1 MLSLV
6 AFLLAAP
13 VAEAGQVLS
22 GSNIRIGTN
31 SWGTW
36 NFSATGLQGN
46 FGSWV
51 DFTFP
56 GTPWQN
62 TNIEWT
68 EGSTARSMSATS
80 SSATWTSTSEA
91 NTSSGATVQST
102 YRYNQSGLQV
112 VQTQTWDSTGSV
124 VFLQWTFTNST
135 ASNITNLRLLF
146 QTDPD
151 QDVSSGGGYSTRNDV
166 LDITSDGVPDYVEAV
181 GPSSGRTLGFAAC
194 VAAQSA
200 MGRVDSGSSD
210 ADLTLTDTNGSSE
223 DLWIGIRQTLPG
235 TLAPGAST
243 SIGFVVSV
251 GASATTARSQA
262 LAALPRCGGCDADGD
277 TYNSTTCGGGDC
289 NDSNA
294 AVFPGAP
301 ETAYDGVDQD
311 CSGADLVDVDGDGF
325 ACSCVSG
332 GTDCNDGNVDI
343 RPGATETAYDGI
355 DQDCSGGDLIDVDGD
370 GYSWE
375 GVGGTDCWDSNPAVR
390 PGAGESTDGVDEDC
404 DGLVDE
410 GTAWSDDDGDG
421 FSEDGGDC
429 DDADASEG
437 PGAPEV
443 ADGFDQD
450 CDGLVDEG
458 TEVYDD
464 DGDGRSE
471 VLGDCNDGDAAVRS
485 GFSEVAGNGID
496 DNCDGVVDDGAWDP
510 DGDGY
515 TAEGGDCDEADVTVF
530 PGGAEVAD
538 GVDNDCD
545 GVVDEGTSA
554 WDGDGDGV
562 TPDGGDCNDTD
573 GSVSPEAPEV
583 GDNGVDDDCDGV
595 VDEGSDRADDDG
607 DGFSEEAGDCDDGN
621 GAVSPAAEELAEN
634 GVDDDCDGAV
644 DESADDADGDG
655 AVGGDDCD
663 PSDPWSYGGAR
674 EFCDGADNDCDGEVD
689 EDCEDVAAG
698 DDLTNKNPA
707 GCATA
712 PGGMAGALVGFA
724 GLAIVLR
731 RRRRRSPSP

>member
-1 MLSLV
+1 MRRIAAGLFGAVAVAASTVPAPAAASGAILLYESNSRGYAGDALDLLGLTYTTSTSSDFTTRVNSAAFDLLV
-6 AFLLAAP
+6 IDMPSTLP
-13 VAEAGQVLS
+13 S
-22 GSNIRIGTN
+22 GSWQSAIVTHISRGGRVIMGHWQFQNESALQTAFQAGT
-31 SWGTW
+31 S
-36 NFSATGLQGN
+36 TGLSTPQSVLRWSSTHPVYTTPYSPPATLRWTTDAWADDGDYLVPRA
-46 FGSWV
+46 G
-51 DFTFP
+51 
-56 GTPWQN
+56 GTA
-62 TNIEWT
+62 IA
-68 EGSTARSMSATS
+68 GYSASATS
-80 SSATWTSTSEA
+80 TSAAIVVGNSDRTIYNGFLFDSFTADDDGDGIRDIVELLA
-91 NTSSGATVQST
+91 NEIQ
-102 YRYNQSGLQV
+102 
-112 VQTQTWDSTGSV
+112 
-124 VFLQWTFTNST
+124 FL
-135 ASNITNLRLLF
+135 R
-146 QTDPD
+146 
-151 QDVSSGGGYSTRNDV
+151 G
-166 LDITSDGVPDYVEAV
+166 
-181 GPSSGRTLGFAAC
+181 AAC
-194 VAAQSA
+194 D
-200 MGRVDSGSSD
+200 VDLD
-210 ADLTLTDTNGSSE
+210 
-223 DLWIGIRQTLPG
+223 
-235 TLAPGAST
+235 
-243 SIGFVVSV
+243 GF
-251 GASATTARSQA
+251 RA
-262 LAALPRCGGCDADGD
+262 L
-277 TYNSTTCGGGDC
+277 TCGGTDC
-289 NDSNA
+289 NDSNPT
-294 AVFPGAP
+294 VYPGAV

-355 DQDCSGGDLIDVDGD
+355 DQDCVGGDLIDVDGD

-485 GFSEVAGNGID
+485 GFSEVPGNGID

-724 GLAIVLR
+724 GLALLLR
-731 RRRRRSPSP
+731 RRRRA